1 MAVADKIKALLK
13 LQGKKTEDL
22 AEALGLASKQ
32 ALYNKFNRDSF
43 TASDLIKAADFL
55 NCDLN
60 FETKEGQK
68 ITLTVDDIK
77 KLLQFGR
84 TQLPRKALQLQSCR
98 VFSLSSLGDTIK
110 EKGVFSW
117 NGIMKKV

>member
-1 MAVADKIKALLK
+1 MYSLAVADKIKALLK

-77 KLLQFGR
+77 NSYSSEEHNYPGK
-84 TQLPRKALQLQSCR
+84 PYSC
-98 VFSLSSLGDTIK
+98 
-110 EKGVFSW
+110 
-117 NGIMKKV
+117 KVVGSFLCRRWVIQ

>member
-1 MAVADKIKALLK
+1 MVVADKIKALLK

-55 NCDLN
+55 NCGLN

-77 KLLQFGR
+77 K
-84 TQLPRKALQLQSCR
+84 
-98 VFSLSSLGDTIK
+98 
-110 EKGVFSW
+110 
-117 NGIMKKV
+117 

>member
-77 KLLQFGR
+77 KELQFGR
-84 TQLPRKALQLQSCR
+84 TQLPRQALQLQSCR
-98 VFSLSSLGDTIK
+98 VFSLSSLGDIIK
-110 EKGVFSW
+110 RKT
-117 NGIMKKV
+117 

>member
-1 MAVADKIKALLK
+1 MIDFSNQFDYTIISLKKGGVTVAVSDKIKALLK

-43 TASDLIKAADFL
+43 TAADLIKAADFL
-55 NCDLN
+55 ECDLN

-68 ITLTVDDIK
+68 ITLTAND
-77 KLLQFGR
+77 L
-84 TQLPRKALQLQSCR
+84 
-98 VFSLSSLGDTIK
+98 
-110 EKGVFSW
+110 EK
-117 NGIMKKV
+117 

>member
-43 TASDLIKAADFL
+43 GVRL
-55 NCDLN
+55 N
-60 FETKEGQK
+60 K
-68 ITLTVDDIK
+68 
-77 KLLQFGR
+77 GR
-84 TQLPRKALQLQSCR
+84 G
-98 VFSLSSLGDTIK
+98 LS
-110 EKGVFSW
+110 
-117 NGIMKKV
+117 